1 MIKKEYTLNNPQGLH
16 ARPASLLVQAATQ
29 SKSDVTLIKNNKEYN
44 AKSILG
50 VLSLGAQKGDTL
62 EIKIEGA
69 DEVETDAKIQ
79 ALFAGNFGE

>member
-62 EIKIEGA
+62 EIKIEGP

-79 ALFAGNFGE
+79 DLFAGNFGE